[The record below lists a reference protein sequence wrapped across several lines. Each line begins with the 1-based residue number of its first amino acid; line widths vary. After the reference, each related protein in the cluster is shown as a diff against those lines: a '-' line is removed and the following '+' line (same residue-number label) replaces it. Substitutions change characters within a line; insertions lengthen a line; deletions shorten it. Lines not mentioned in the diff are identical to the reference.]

1 MSVRAGLQFN
11 VKLEEVALPEFQ
23 RNSDPADTSSR
34 VIKPSF
40 ANGLTGVPLPSTTSL
55 MDVEAFGWDGDMPG
69 LVLEDLLDLLF
80 PLLVAAIG
88 SPAFKA
94 SRLIR
99 SSRMQHLFSRPPS
112 AANNAAVLSQSLQV
126 WGLRSAEQSLH
137 GLADTK

>member
-1 MSVRAGLQFN
+1 
-11 VKLEEVALPEFQ
+11 
-23 RNSDPADTSSR
+23 
-34 VIKPSF
+34 
-40 ANGLTGVPLPSTTSL
+40 

-112 AANNAAVLSQSLQV
+112 AANNAAVLSQSLQIR
-126 WGLRSAEQSLH
+126 GLRSAEQSLH